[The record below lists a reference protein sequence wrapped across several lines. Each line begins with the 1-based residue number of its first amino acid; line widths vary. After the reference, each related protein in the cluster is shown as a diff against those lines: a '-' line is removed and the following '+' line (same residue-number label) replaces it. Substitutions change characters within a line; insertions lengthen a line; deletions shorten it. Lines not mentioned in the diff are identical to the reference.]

1 MHNITAALAVAC
13 YATAIGAQTPD
24 AARADSVVTRRAA
37 IVAALQRNP
46 QLEIGR
52 EQTAQARA
60 RRVSAVAIPDPV
72 LTYSL
77 DNEPGFLQLG
87 SAGQRNAAVTLAV
100 PFPDKFRL
108 RNSIGTADIHSFE
121 SAYSA
126 LRQQLAAQTSRSY
139 DSLLVA
145 VKHREDFKLTRD
157 LAADF
162 LKKTQ
167 ARFEGGTVARL
178 DVIRARVALAQA
190 ENDLIASERDVS
202 VAADALDRLMGRP
215 VGTPVIPGD
224 SLAIPPPLSA
234 VELLLSDALRDR
246 PELAQLSSDRASA
259 HATTALAREYWLPD
273 LAVSAQRDYG
283 PEGAGTGALFSAGF
297 ALPFPLF
304 HWSHVRGDIAE
315 SVHRERELKATNR
328 DLQAQIAQDVRAAY
342 ASASTSLRQAV
353 YLRDELLPSAREAYR
368 VATVSYSLGGSSA
381 LDVLAAQRDLID
393 AQTQFAD
400 ALAAANSAR
409 ADLAL
414 AIGFSP
420 DALVPGRAP

>member
-1 MHNITAALAVAC
+1 MHINTAALAVAC
-13 YATAIGAQTPD
+13 YATAIGAQTPGV
-24 AARADSVVTRRAA
+24 ARGDTIVLSRRAA
-37 IVAALQRNP
+37 IGAALRNNP
-46 QLEIGR
+46 QLEVGR

-60 RRVSAVAIPDPV
+60 RRVSAVAIPDPQ

-77 DNEPGFLQLG
+77 DEQPGFFQLG
-87 SAGQRNAAVTLAV
+87 NAGQRNASLSLAV

-108 RNSIGTADIHSFE
+108 RNSIGTADVRSFE
-121 SAYSA
+121 AAYSA
-126 LRQQLAAQTSRSY
+126 LRQQIAAQTSRSY

-167 ARFEGGTVARL
+167 ARFDAGTVARL

-202 VAADALDRLMGRP
+202 VAEDALDRLTGQP
-215 VGTPVIPGD
+215 VGTPVIAGD
-224 SLAIPPPLSA
+224 TLSIPPPLPA
-234 VELLLSDALRDR
+234 LEALLSDAQRDR
-246 PELAQLSSDRASA
+246 PELAQLSSERASA
-259 HATTALAREYWLPD
+259 RATTTLAREYWLPD
-273 LAVSAQRDYG
+273 LAISAQRDYG
-283 PEGAGTGALFSAGF
+283 PEGTGALFSAGL
-297 ALPFPLF
+297 ALPVPFF
-304 HWSHVRGDIAE
+304 HWSHVRGEIAE
-315 SVHRERELKATNR
+315 SKHRERELSATNR

-353 YLRDELLPSAREAYR
+353 YLRDELLPSALEAYR
-368 VATVSYSLGGSSA
+368 VASVSYSLGGSSA
-381 LDVLAAQRDLID
+381 LDVLDAQRSLID

-409 ADLAL
+409 ADLSL
-414 AIGFSP
+414 AVGRSV
-420 DALVPGRAP
+420 DAFDLGRAP